1 MAFRTKTRNRDV
13 RKAISALKT
22 AFGSL
27 EGWELVQSGPKS
39 FVWLQRDGVL
49 CIRIHAVLRD
59 AEPSS
64 CWVSVGE
71 CDRVTPFVTVKW
83 EEGVVDSVYFDAAG
97 RRYRMPQ
104 RDENLLG
111 TLLVQTCKKL
121 TQQTL
126 NQINTTA
133 SQNTG

>member
-1 MAFRTKTRNRDV
+1 MAFRIRTRTRNPDV
-13 RKAISALKT
+13 RKAISALKM
-22 AFGSL
+22 AFESL
-27 EGWELVQSGPKS
+27 EGWELVHSDSKS
-39 FVWLQRDGVL
+39 FEWLRRDGVL
-49 CIRIHAVLRD
+49 CIKLHTILRG

-71 CDRVTPFVTVKW
+71 CDRATPFVTVEW

-111 TLLVQTCKKL
+111 TLLIQTCKKL

-126 NQINTTA
+126 SKLTQQSLET
-133 SQNTG
+133 